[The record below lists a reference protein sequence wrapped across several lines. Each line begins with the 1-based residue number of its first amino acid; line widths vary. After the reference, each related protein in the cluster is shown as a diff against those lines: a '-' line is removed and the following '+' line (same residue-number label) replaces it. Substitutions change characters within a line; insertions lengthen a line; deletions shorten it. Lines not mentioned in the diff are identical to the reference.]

1 MNTMQ
6 FKFQSF
12 RRGTYVIRW
21 ALEAYY
27 LAQAVVS
34 YTLVLRPER
43 IILAGL
49 LLAKK
54 HLKNEFK
61 KQIPL
66 TGTARGI

>member
-1 MNTMQ
+1 MQ

-34 YTLVLRPER
+34 YTLVLRPEQ

-49 LLAKK
+49 LLAKS
-54 HLKNEFK
+54 
-61 KQIPL
+61 
-66 TGTARGI
+66 T